1 MVHRVVRM
9 STALV
14 FLSFLTFLLIPVQTN
29 AQIHQLRTH
38 DLRLLYLDDAHAYIV
53 PHLARCFENA
63 IGFHHAMFGYYPTE
77 PVTIL
82 MEDFNDYGHG
92 GTSSMPWNSLDIGME
107 PFDYEYDT
115 QPANERMNWLMNHE
129 LIHLLTTDQASS
141 GDRTFRSL
149 FFGKVVPTA
158 DNPLSMV
165 YSYFTNPRW
174 YSPRWYHEGF
184 AVFMETWLSG
194 GLGRALGS
202 YDEMMF
208 RTMVYD
214 SSYFYDVVGL
224 ESEGTTV
231 DFQVGQ
237 NAYLYGTRFVT
248 YLADQY
254 GLDKLREWFNRTD
267 GTDRYFS
274 SQFEHVYGVPLD
286 EEWQKWIRFEHVWQ
300 KRNIDT
306 LRIYPIT
313 QYRDVIPEA
322 LGSVSAA
329 FFDSTDRTL
338 YTAVNFPGQV
348 AHIVAI
354 NVDRGD
360 IRTICNVPTP
370 ALYYV
375 CSLTYDPSTKQVF
388 FTTDNST
395 GMRDLNVVDVRTGDV
410 RMLLKNDRAGD
421 LAFDPSDQSVWGVQH
436 HNGYSTIVS
445 FPKPYTEGWRDV
457 LKLDYG
463 KDIINLDI
471 SPDGKILTG
480 SSIDESG
487 HQRLVAY
494 DIDKL
499 INGDD
504 SAQVLYEF
512 ENSAPEGF
520 VFTADGKY
528 LFGTSYYTGVSNV
541 WRYDFTN
548 RKMDIVTNC
557 VTGLFRPVPITDD
570 SLVVFRY
577 SGKGFTPVRM
587 TVHPLQDV
595 NPINYFGQ
603 QIVDKYPVVK
613 SWALKSPSRI
623 NIDSLTLSRD
633 DYEPFSNI
641 RLASLYPIVEGF
653 KDFAAYGFRATLGDP
668 LGLYG
673 MDASL
678 SYSTV
683 SLLPT
688 KQRIHASF
696 DFDHYPWSFSSA
708 YNHADF
714 YDLFG
719 PTKTSRAG
727 YSVALKYNDFLITDR
742 PQSMDFTIRGAAYGG
757 LERLP
762 DFQNIATSYDRFYI
776 LNGNIKYSYL
786 LRTLGAVEYESGVK
800 TGLYSYNTFVNSQL
814 FPRIYGTLD
823 YGILLPLLHSSIWL
837 RGAAGQSFGDRSNP
851 FANFYFGGFGNNWVD
866 HQEARRY
873 REYYSFPGVELNQI
887 GGQNFGKLLAEWVL
901 PPVHFRRFGFPS
913 LYFNWTQLMLFSS
926 GIVTNVDSNPDKQVF
941 GNVGA
946 QMDFK
951 LVMFSLLESTF
962 SFGYAVA
969 VQQDQ
974 RLSKEFMFSLKIL
987 K

>member
-1 MVHRVVRM
+1 MVLR
-9 STALV
+9 ALAI
-14 FLSFLTFLLIPVQTN
+14 SFLLVVLFFPQPSA
-29 AQIHQLRTH
+29 AQIHSLRTH

-63 IGFHHAMFGYYPTE
+63 MDFHHKMFDYYPSDV
-77 PVTIL
+77 VTIL

-141 GDRTFRSL
+141 GDRFFRSL
-149 FFGKVVPTA
+149 FFGKVIPTPE
-158 DNPLSMV
+158 NPISMV
-165 YSYFTNPRW
+165 YSYLTNPRW
-174 YSPRWYHEGF
+174 YAPRWYQEGF

-254 GLDKLREWFNRTD
+254 GWDKLKAWFNRTD

-274 SQFEHVYGVPLD
+274 AQFEHVYGLPLAD
-286 EEWQKWIRFEHVWQ
+286 AWQQWIRFEHVWQ
-300 KRNIDT
+300 QRNIDT
-306 LRIYPIT
+306 IRIYPLT
-313 QYRDVIPEA
+313 PYRSIIPEA

-329 FFDSTDRTL
+329 YFDSTDRTL

-354 NVDRGD
+354 NIDNGNV
-360 IRTICNVPTP
+360 RTICDVPTP

-375 CSLTYDPSTKQVF
+375 CSLAYDPYSQKIF

-395 GMRDLNVVDVRTGDV
+395 RLRDLNAVDVKSGHV
-410 RMLLKNDRAGD
+410 RMLMKDDRAGD
-421 LAFDPSDQSVWGVQH
+421 LAFDPVDKSVWGVQH
-436 HNGYSTIVS
+436 HNGFSTIVC
-445 FPKPYTEGWRDV
+445 FPPPYTEGWKNI

-463 KDIINLDI
+463 KDIINLAI
-471 SPDGKILTG
+471 SPDGKLLTG

-487 HQRLVAY
+487 TQRLVAY
-494 DIDKL
+494 NIEKL
-499 INGDD
+499 TSGED

-528 LFGTSYYTGVSNV
+528 LYGTSYYTGVSNV
-541 WRYDFTN
+541 WRYDFAN
-548 RKMDIVTNC
+548 KKMDIVTNC
-557 VTGLFRPVPITDD
+557 ETGLFRPVPVTDD

-577 SGKGFTPVRM
+577 SAKGFTPALM
-587 TVHPLQDV
+587 SVHPLQDV

-603 QIVDKYPVVK
+603 QVVDKYPVVK
-613 SWALKSPSRI
+613 TWALKSPSRI
-623 NIDSLTLSRD
+623 NIDSLTISKK
-633 DYEPFSNI
+633 DYEPFSSI

-653 KDFAAYGFRATLGDP
+653 KDFPSYGFRASLGDP
-668 LGLYG
+668 LWLYSI
-673 MDASL
+673 DASL
-678 SYSTV
+678 SYSPVT
-683 SLLPT
+683 LIPA
-688 KQRIHASF
+688 KQRIHAMF
-696 DFDHYPWSFSSA
+696 DFSYYPWTLSTT

-742 PQSMDFTIRGAAYGG
+742 PQSLEYTIRGAAYGG

-762 DFQNIATSYDRFYI
+762 DFQNIPTSFDKFFT
-776 LNGNIKYSYL
+776 LSGNLKYSYL
-786 LRTLGAVEYESGVK
+786 LRTLGAVEYEKGIK
-800 TGLYSYNTFVNSQL
+800 TGLYSYNTYVNSTL
-814 FPRIYGTLD
+814 FPRVYGTLD
-823 YGILLPLLHSSIWL
+823 YGILLPLLHSSVWF
-837 RGAAGQSFGDRSNP
+837 RGAAGESFGDRSSP

-873 REYYSFPGVELNQI
+873 REFYSFPGVEIDEI
-887 GGQNFGKLLAEWVL
+887 GGKNFGKLQAEWVL
-901 PPVHFRRFGFPS
+901 PPIHFRRFGFPS
-913 LYFNWTQLMLFSS
+913 IYFNWTQLMLFTG
-926 GIVTNVDSNPDKQVF
+926 GIVTNVDSSPDKQVF
-941 GNVGA
+941 ANVGA
-946 QMDFK
+946 QVDFK

-969 VQQDQ
+969 AQQDQ
-974 RLSKEFMFSLKIL
+974 RMSREFMVSVKIL

>member
-1 MVHRVVRM
+1 MGCCVRRICVAFVIALIFTILPG
-9 STALV
+9 STRAV
-14 FLSFLTFLLIPVQTN
+14 
-29 AQIHQLRTH
+29 AQIHSLETH

-53 PHLARCFENA
+53 PHLARCFENTIA
-63 IGFHHAMFGYYPTE
+63 FHHTLFGYYPTDV
-77 PVTIL
+77 VTIL

-92 GTSSMPWNSLDIGME
+92 GTSSMPWNSLDLGME

-129 LIHLLTTDQASS
+129 LVHLLTTDQASS
-141 GDRTFRSL
+141 GDRLFRSL

-158 DNPLSMV
+158 DNPISMV
-165 YSYFTNPRW
+165 YSYLTNPRW
-174 YSPRWYHEGF
+174 YAPRWYQEGF

-202 YDEMMF
+202 YDEMMW

-254 GLDKLREWFNRTD
+254 GLDKLKQWFNRTD
-267 GTDRYFS
+267 GTKRYFS
-274 SQFEHVYGVPLD
+274 SQFENVYGVPLE
-286 EEWQKWIRFEHVWQ
+286 EEWQRWIRFERTWQ

-306 LRIYPIT
+306 ISIYPVT
-313 QYRDVIPEA
+313 PYRPVIPEA

-329 FFDSTDRTL
+329 YFDSTDRTL

-348 AHIVAI
+348 AHIVSI
-354 NVDRGD
+354 NVDQGTVH
-360 IRTICNVPTP
+360 TICDVPTP

-375 CSLTYDPSTKQVF
+375 CSLAYDPSTQSIF

-395 GMRDLNVVDVRTGDV
+395 GMRDLNVVDVKTGRV

-421 LAFDPSDQSVWGVQH
+421 LAFNPTDKSVWGVQH
-436 HNGYSTIVS
+436 NNGYSTIVC
-445 FPKPYTEGWRDV
+445 FPKPYTEGWKNI

-463 KDIINLDI
+463 KDIINLDV
-471 SPDGKILTG
+471 SPNGRLLTG
-480 SSIDESG
+480 SFIDESG
-487 HQRLVAY
+487 RQRLVSY

-499 INGDD
+499 MNGDD
-504 SAQVLYEF
+504 SMSVLYEF

-520 VFTADGKY
+520 VFTADGNY

-541 WRYDFTN
+541 WRYDFAN
-548 RKMDIVTNC
+548 KKMDIVTNC
-557 VTGLFRPVPITDD
+557 ETGLFRPVPITDD

-603 QIVDKYPVVK
+603 EIVDKYPVVK
-613 SWALKSPSRI
+613 TWALKSPSLI
-623 NIDSLTLSRD
+623 NIDSLTISRN
-633 DYEPFSNI
+633 DYEPFWNI

-653 KDFAAYGFRATLGDP
+653 KNFAAYGFRASLGDP

-673 MDASL
+673 IDASL
-678 SYSTV
+678 SYSTA
-683 SLLPT
+683 SLLPA
-688 KQRIHASF
+688 KQRIHALF
-696 DFDHYPWSFSSA
+696 AFDHYPWSLTTT

-742 PQSMDFTIRGAAYGG
+742 PQSMEYTIRGAAYGG

-762 DFQNIATSYDRFYI
+762 DFQNIVTSFDKFFT
-776 LNGNIKYSYL
+776 LSGNLKYSYL
-786 LRTLGAVEYESGVK
+786 LRTLGAVEFEKGIK
-800 TGLYSYNTFVNSQL
+800 TGLYSYNTYVNSTI
-814 FPRIYGTLD
+814 FPRVYATLD
-823 YGILLPLLHSSIWL
+823 YGILLPLLHSSVWL
-837 RGAAGQSFGDRSNP
+837 RSAAGQSFGDRSSP

-866 HQEARRY
+866 HQEARRF
-873 REYYSFPGVELNQI
+873 REYYSFPGVGIDEI
-887 GGQNFGKLLAEWVL
+887 GGTNFGKLLAEWAL
-901 PPVHFRRFGFPS
+901 PPVHFRQFGFPG
-913 LYFNWTQLMLFSS
+913 LYLNWTQLMLFSS

-941 GNVGA
+941 ANLGA
-946 QMDFK
+946 QLDFK
-951 LVMFSLLESTF
+951 LVMFSLLESTI
-962 SFGYAVA
+962 SFGYAAA
-969 VQQDQ
+969 VEQNQ

-987 K
+987 R